1 MAVDKNY
8 PPITPQNYRVTLPAE
23 EDFEFV
29 SAHTIFP
36 YEKRGAIDRTANEF
50 TQIVYL
56 S

>member
-1 MAVDKNY
+1 MARNYDY
-8 PPITPQNYRVTLPAE
+8 PPVTPQTYKVALPAGE
-23 EDFEFV
+23 NFEFV